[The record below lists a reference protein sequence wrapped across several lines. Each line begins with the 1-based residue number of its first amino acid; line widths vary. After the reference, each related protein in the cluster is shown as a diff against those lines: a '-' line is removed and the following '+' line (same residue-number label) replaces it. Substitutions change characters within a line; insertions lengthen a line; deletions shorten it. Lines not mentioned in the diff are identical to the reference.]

1 MFFFNTMPRLAVIA
15 ALALL
20 GACTQTGSYGVTDSA
35 PISNPPPVP
44 PGPNATWYHVS
55 FATDSFDIDSN
66 GQAVVNTV
74 IAYLQQNP
82 GSEATIIGKSDT
94 VGSQQYNM
102 HLSHERA
109 DAVRN
114 ALVYGGR
121 IAAPRVETRWTGE
134 SRQRVATPD
143 DTAESGNR
151 MVNIAIH

>member
-55 FATDSFDIDSN
+55 FATDSFAIDSN

-74 IAYLQQNP
+74 IA
-82 GSEATIIGKSDT
+82 
-94 VGSQQYNM
+94 
-102 HLSHERA
+102 
-109 DAVRN
+109 
-114 ALVYGGR
+114 
-121 IAAPRVETRWTGE
+121 
-134 SRQRVATPD
+134 
-143 DTAESGNR
+143 
-151 MVNIAIH
+151 